1 MPALALRCRICE
13 TEVPATAVGSCTRCF
28 GPLDPVYDRDA
39 PFPGALL
46 QMIDADVRPYA
57 HTTRPAGRAYEFHWH
72 GLMGYNRSGIRLVGA
87 HPRHERLLYN
97 LGCNGVGFLPSVF
110 GGHRLA
116 RLLAGERLAPSL
128 FDPR

>member
-1 MPALALRCRICE
+1 MTLTCI
-13 TEVPATAVGSCTRCF
+13 G
-28 GPLDPVYDRDA
+28 GPEYDFYDPVYDRDA

-72 GLMGYNRSGIRLVGA
+72 GLMGYNRSMIRVVGA
-87 HPRHERLLYN
+87 HPGRERLLYN
-97 LGCNGVGFLPSVF
+97 LGCNGVGFLPSIS
-110 GGHRLA
+110 GAQRIA
-116 RLLAGERLAPSL
+116 SLLAGDELGSSV